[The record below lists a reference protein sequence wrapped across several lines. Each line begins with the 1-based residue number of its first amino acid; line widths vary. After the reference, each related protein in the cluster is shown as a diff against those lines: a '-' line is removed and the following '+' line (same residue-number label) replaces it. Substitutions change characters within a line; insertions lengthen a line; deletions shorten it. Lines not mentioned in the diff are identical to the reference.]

1 MNRGRRDRPSPPP
14 HLANYR
20 RRGGR
25 ASPGARRRRAPPTT
39 PRRFLEQTLAIR
51 KMMDRTLNQVDELM
65 LLFRGLNYRRISIV
79 ERQYTQ
85 RICFFLDTRYP
96 GAEVIIGADTLAL
109 L

>member
-51 KMMDRTLNQVDELM
+51 KMMDRTLNQ
-65 LLFRGLNYRRISIV
+65 NYRRISIV

-85 RICFFLDTRYP
+85 RIL
-96 GAEVIIGADTLAL
+96 VL
-109 L
+109 